1 MKRNILWGGL
11 IVAALITLIWP
22 CLPIPSASG
31 RLAAIPTATADF
43 QSSPMDLNPSD
54 RAFLGKAE
62 AIQRLIEMRGGGH
75 VILTVTDGSKNR
87 HAVHDP
93 GYCFAG
99 AGWQIQAKT
108 SVKVPSGDATWISLA
123 KGDQTAQALWFFDD
137 GQQQFAS
144 PIKYWL
150 ETSARRAPLGRSGP
164 DPVLVTLRSLPNEPV
179 NWDRVRQILLPALGF
194 R

>member
-1 MKRNILWGGL
+1 MKRYMLWGGL
-11 IVAALITLIWP
+11 IVAAIIMLVWP

-43 QSSPMDLNPSD
+43 HSSPMDLNPDD
-54 RAFLGKAE
+54 RTFLGKAE

-99 AGWQIQAKT
+99 AGWQIQAQT
-108 SVKVPSGDATWISLA
+108 SVKVSSGDATWISLA
-123 KGDQTAQALWFFDD
+123 KGTQTAQALWFFDD
-137 GQQQFAS
+137 GKQQFDS
-144 PIKYWL
+144 PIEYWL
-150 ETSARRAPLGRSGP
+150 KTSARRATLGRSGP
-164 DPVLVTLRSLPNEPV
+164 EPVLVTLRSIPNEPV
-179 NWDRVRQILLPALGF
+179 DWDRVRQILLPALGF